1 MLTLG
6 HKKEYPILVT
16 FSLRFLTLVKYLWA
30 LLIASFFIKENY
42 ITRNWLVN
50 IQIIV
55 ATTLAVYF
63 LSWVSRILLE
73 RKFLKLSNEKSSSAS
88 VLKFW
93 NKVIFILIWFV
104 WIAYILWNF
113 WYNLNALLAW
123 AWIWG
128 LAIALAAQKSIT
140 NIFGAVTIILNK
152 PFQIWDYVSING
164 QEWTVRDIG
173 LSYVTLTDRA
183 GHQVMMPN
191 ENIITSSIANMSVRE
206 SRRVDFI
213 IWVVYSTSLEKVKE
227 WVDVIESLL
236 KRYQEKREISDD
248 IRVTFDTFN
257 SFSLDIKVTYFSLVW
272 SLIEFNHQKQEINF
286 EIKKIFEQSWIEM
299 AFPTSEMIIKNETV
313 PIKMSPKK

>member
-1 MLTLG
+1 M
-6 HKKEYPILVT
+6 
-16 FSLRFLTLVKYLWA
+16 
-30 LLIASFFIKENY
+30 
-42 ITRNWLVN
+42 
-50 IQIIV
+50 
-55 ATTLAVYF
+55 
-63 LSWVSRILLE
+63 
-73 RKFLKLSNEKSSSAS
+73 
-88 VLKFW
+88 
-93 NKVIFILIWFV
+93 
-104 WIAYILWNF
+104 
-113 WYNLNALLAW
+113 AW

>member
-73 RKFLKLSNEKSSSAS
+73 RKFQKLSNEKSSSAS